1 MIMPVDIFILIHS
14 DRDVTLSKKRYHQSK
29 VGIYK
34 LQNRWE
40 SLIQNVEQNGR
51 VSYKLLD
58 C

>member
-1 MIMPVDIFILIHS
+1 MIMPADIFILIHS
-14 DRDVTLSKKRYHQSK
+14 DRDVTLSKKRYQSK

-34 LQNRWE
+34 LRNRGE
-40 SLIQNVEQNGR
+40 SLMQNVEQNGR

>member
-1 MIMPVDIFILIHS
+1 MIMPADIFILIHS
-14 DRDVTLSKKRYHQSK
+14 DRDVTLSKKRYQSK

-34 LQNRWE
+34 LQNRGE
-40 SLIQNVEQNGR
+40 SLMQNVEQNGR